1 VLVSLSDLTVEV
13 KVPTG
18 AILALVSAFFYA
30 AYLVFLRKKVDHEDK
45 MDIPM
50 FFGRCLWWI
59 FSNS

>member
-1 VLVSLSDLTVEV
+1 MSLSHLTVEV

-30 AYLVFLRKKVDHEDK
+30 VYLVFLRKTVDHEDK

-50 FFGRCLWWI
+50 FFGKYV
-59 FSNS
+59 